1 MNIGFL
7 IFLILF
13 IYMCFSIS
21 SYMSRNRVK
30 YYEVQDGGIVDDTE
44 YTGLVLRQEEVQNA
58 SSSGYVN
65 YYIRDGKRAAVGTKI
80 YSLDETGN
88 LTKFLQ
94 DNSVKSE
101 KLSDGN
107 ISELKNQL
115 SSFSMGFKNSEFSKI
130 YDSRYNLN
138 ASLSEYTNLNT
149 MNNLDQVMKQNGI
162 SYIQVTSP
170 LSGVVSFSVDS
181 YEGMT
186 PEKVTASDFDQS
198 KYKPSYIKAGD
209 LAESGKPVYK
219 VVTSEQWS
227 MVFPLS
233 DADREKYKDQNQLK
247 VSFKGYD
254 LDMAGDY
261 SSVTGGDGKQYGVL
275 KFSRFMVKFV
285 SDRYLTFSIESENE
299 SGLKIPKSSVTEKS
313 FYTIPA
319 EYMTRGGN
327 EIDQGFYKEVY
338 TDGKLSVEY
347 VPTEIFYQTDDSY
360 YVDASDNSEWKNG
373 DTVVKP
379 DSQDR
384 YQIGAT
390 ATLQGVYNINKGYAV
405 FKQIDIIAENDE
417 YDTIRKSTKYGLNVF
432 DHILLDGSSA
442 KEGEPVYQ

>member
-149 MNNLDQVMKQNGI
+149 MQK
-162 SYIQVTSP
+162 
-170 LSGVVSFSVDS
+170 
-181 YEGMT
+181 
-186 PEKVTASDFDQS
+186 
-198 KYKPSYIKAGD
+198 
-209 LAESGKPVYK
+209 
-219 VVTSEQWS
+219 
-227 MVFPLS
+227 
-233 DADREKYKDQNQLK
+233 
-247 VSFKGYD
+247 
-254 LDMAGDY
+254 
-261 SSVTGGDGKQYGVL
+261 
-275 KFSRFMVKFV
+275 
-285 SDRYLTFSIESENE
+285 
-299 SGLKIPKSSVTEKS
+299 
-313 FYTIPA
+313 
-319 EYMTRGGN
+319 
-327 EIDQGFYKEVY
+327 
-338 TDGKLSVEY
+338 
-347 VPTEIFYQTDDSY
+347 
-360 YVDASDNSEWKNG
+360 
-373 DTVVKP
+373 
-379 DSQDR
+379 
-384 YQIGAT
+384 
-390 ATLQGVYNINKGYAV
+390 
-405 FKQIDIIAENDE
+405 
-417 YDTIRKSTKYGLNVF
+417 
-432 DHILLDGSSA
+432 
-442 KEGEPVYQ
+442 